1 MPEGN
6 DAWHE
11 MNVIVGF
18 DREGEPILNILGR
31 DVTEA
36 HDRADTKAQLEITK
50 AASEAKSAFL
60 FNMSH
65 DIRTPMN
72 AINGSAEKASG

>member
-1 MPEGN
+1 MLCLDRYRGRIEHPGLVGTEEFLQHLPEGN
-6 DAWHE
+6 DAWYE

-36 HDRADTKAQLEITK
+36 HDRADTKAQLEIT
-50 AASEAKSAFL
+50 
-60 FNMSH
+60 
-65 DIRTPMN
+65 
-72 AINGSAEKASG
+72 